1 MITENDVEWSWF
13 IRKVNVIKSDG
24 ELNDIIKSISWTLEV
39 EYIDS
44 DKEHYVRDYS
54 KITELSQ
61 VTNTSNF
68 IKYDNLQ
75 KDDLISWIIENE
87 GDEVISEYRKKL
99 IRRLNEEIGNS
110 TEEKFF
116 NKTTR
121 VINFD

>member
-1 MITENDVEWSWF
+1 MITENDIEWSWF
-13 IRKVNVIKSDG
+13 IRKVMKSDG
-24 ELNDIIKSISWTLEV
+24 ELNDIIKSISWTLEA

-75 KDDLISWIIENE
+75 KDNLISWIIENE

-110 TEEKFF
+110 TEEKFS

>member
-13 IRKVNVIKSDG
+13 IRKVNVMKSDG
-24 ELNDIIKSISWTLEV
+24 ELNDIIKSISWTLEA

-61 VTNTSNF
+61 VTDTSNF
-68 IKYDNLQ
+68 IEYNNLQ
-75 KDDLISWIIENE
+75 KDDLISWIIANE
-87 GDEVISEYRKKL
+87 GDEFISGHRQKL

-110 TEEKFF
+110 TEEEFS